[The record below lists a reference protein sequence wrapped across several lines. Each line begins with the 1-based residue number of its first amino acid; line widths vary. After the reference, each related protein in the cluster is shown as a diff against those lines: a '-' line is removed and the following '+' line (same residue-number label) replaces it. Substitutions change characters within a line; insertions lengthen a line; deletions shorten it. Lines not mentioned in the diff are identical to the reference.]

1 MTITVCSPQTMP
13 KYDYNTVEDNN
24 LQTSVPL
31 KSGRCLKLSDKIGR
45 NMPNFLSI
53 SLTINKNSVQI
64 MLPVVFAVFLLRFK
78 AITVDKDCL

>member
-1 MTITVCSPQTMP
+1 MTFTVCSPQTMP

-24 LQTSVPL
+24 LQTSVQL
-31 KSGRCLKLSDKIGR
+31 KSGRCLKLSDKICR